1 MQLLCRKGKPEKLG
15 IATFVACARCR
26 LLFGRNEK
34 PERLQKRI
42 FEEQEMPTITE

>member
-15 IATFVACARCR
+15 IATFVACVRCR